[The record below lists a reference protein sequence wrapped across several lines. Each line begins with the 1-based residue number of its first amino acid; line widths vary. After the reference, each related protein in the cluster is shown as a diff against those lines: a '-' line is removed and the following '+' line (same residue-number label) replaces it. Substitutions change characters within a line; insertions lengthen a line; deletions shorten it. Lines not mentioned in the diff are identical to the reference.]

1 MATTIKLK
9 NSVVKDKVPLPS
21 GLEIGEL
28 AVGAHSESPALF
40 FKDNADNI
48 IKLEPGSGVEPSPT
62 PPVGPNEGDLWYDTG
77 KNTLNYWDGASW
89 VELGQAGDSPVTS
102 VNGEVGVVVLDAA
115 DVGALAPGD
124 DVSELTND
132 AGYITAADVNDGK
145 ITIVDADG
153 GAVGEFTVNQA
164 GDTEISLPAIPETTG
179 FVKLDDDGTE
189 QSIIGGGGLDVVG
202 GITSEFGTNAAQLGN
217 IAPLNDWSCYPARPT
232 TFYATPVPP
241 PHSSPTPTPEP
252 QVPTFSGGVVSGDV
266 IGSGGFTSAGSMDI
280 IDLGDA

>member
-62 PPVGPNEGDLWYDTG
+62 PPVGPNEGDLWYDTA

-124 DVSELTND
+124 NVSELAND
-132 AGYITAADVNDGK
+132 AGYLTDADVGDFWELDGADSAIK
-145 ITIVDADG
+145 NLDEITRVRVNGSVHTNANLDLNTGNFAIRLFPSSDQTGVYTAVGARNSYGTFSIGNAQVGVSNPWKLLVQFMVDANGKTIVGNDNDFGPPVA
-153 GAVGEFTVNQA
+153 AVGAELTVKGKVSA
-164 GDTEISLPAIPETTG
+164 ASFDIEALPA
-179 FVKLDDDGTE
+179 L
-189 QSIIGGGGLDVVG
+189 
-202 GITSEFGTNAAQLGN
+202 
-217 IAPLNDWSCYPARPT
+217 PA
-232 TFYATPVPP
+232 
-241 PHSSPTPTPEP
+241 
-252 QVPTFSGGVVSGDV
+252 
-266 IGSGGFTSAGSMDI
+266 
-280 IDLGDA
+280 

>member
-48 IKLEPGSGVEPSPT
+48 IKLEPGGSGVEPSPT
-62 PPVGPNEGDLWYDTG
+62 PPVGPDEGDLWYDTG

-124 DVSELTND
+124 NVSELAND
-132 AGYITAADVNDGK
+132 AGYLTGADGDGFVDVDGDNMTGDLTLGTDKITLDATNGSITAAGNVTTSSSIFATGGVQSGAVSTGSAGQAGVKLVNDGSIVTQRSASGTCFEVYNSTSK
-145 ITIVDADG
+145 TINLDSSGSASF
-153 GAVGEFTVNQA
+153 VGKVTANSFDIEA
-164 GDTEISLPAIPETTG
+164 LPA
-179 FVKLDDDGTE
+179 L
-189 QSIIGGGGLDVVG
+189 
-202 GITSEFGTNAAQLGN
+202 
-217 IAPLNDWSCYPARPT
+217 PA
-232 TFYATPVPP
+232 
-241 PHSSPTPTPEP
+241 
-252 QVPTFSGGVVSGDV
+252 
-266 IGSGGFTSAGSMDI
+266 
-280 IDLGDA
+280 

>member
-40 FKDNADNI
+40 FKDNADNT
-48 IKLEPGSGVEPSPT
+48 IKLEPGGSGVEPSPT
-62 PPVGPNEGDLWYDTG
+62 PPVGPDEGDLWYDTG

-124 DVSELTND
+124 NVSELAND
-132 AGYITAADVNDGK
+132 AGYLTGADGDGFVNVDGDNMTGNLTLGTDK
-145 ITIVDADG
+145 ILLDADTGNVIVD
-153 GAVGEFTVNQA
+153 
-164 GDTEISLPAIPETTG
+164 
-179 FVKLDDDGTE
+179 
-189 QSIIGGGGLDVVG
+189 GLVRAN
-202 GITSEFGTNAAQLGN
+202 GIV
-217 IAPLNDWSCYPARPT
+217 D
-232 TFYATPVPP
+232 
-241 PHSSPTPTPEP
+241 
-252 QVPTFSGGVVSGDV
+252 GVVSEMNNGTIKTTIKEGNTQSLFVGIKGAAPVFDV
-266 IGSGGFTSAGSMDI
+266 KYDGSAIFASKVTANSFDI
-280 IDLGDA
+280 EALPALPA